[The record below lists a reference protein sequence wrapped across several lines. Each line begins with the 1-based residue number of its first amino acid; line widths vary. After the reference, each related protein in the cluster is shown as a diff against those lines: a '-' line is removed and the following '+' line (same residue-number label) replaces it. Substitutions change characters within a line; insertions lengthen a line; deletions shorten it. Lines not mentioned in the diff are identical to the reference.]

1 MSIHPRYLSTKRS
14 LFFLCI
20 LFATLLWSSCG
31 GKKSTASTGV
41 SITISPTTAS
51 VAGGATQQFSATV
64 TGSTNTAV
72 TWQVNGENGGD
83 AIIGTI
89 DANGL
94 YTAPNKLPSTT
105 TVTVTAISQADTTKT
120 AVATVTLTAPSV
132 TISIA
137 PASATVAAGATQQF
151 TPTVTVTGSSNNAV
165 NWSVNGVQGGDA
177 IHGTIDANG
186 LYTAPL
192 SPPKAGITVTATS
205 QANTS
210 FSASAP
216 VTIQFGNASLTGT
229 YVFFASRLSDSS
241 GSGFEYRAGTFVAD
255 GQGNLTGGIN
265 DVAQGTAGTLGSG
278 SYTVHADGRGSLT
291 FTDDGGTHTFAFALT
306 SNTRGQLI
314 AFDSGPVI
322 SGFIRQQ
329 DQTAAGTAP
338 SGTYVFAMSGDSGGP
353 TAAIGQLSFATSS
366 ATEDLNANGTIS
378 QNLQLPISG
387 LSLGTGGRGG
397 LQINGNG
404 FVLYVVDA
412 SRLVLLNT
420 GASSTHLAG
429 IAYAQSGTFSP
440 ASLGTSA
447 YLVSGVTTGSSPK
460 AYAQAG
466 RFDTNSAGTMIN
478 GVLDAITAGG
488 TPANSQFGPSVS
500 YTVDARGRGTFSTGA
515 SAGNTSFIFWLAS
528 PNQGVIMSADSGGP
542 AAAGLLLQ
550 QQTGIPSVT
559 GGFALA
565 AGGTDSTGTT
575 VQARDAQLTIAG
587 FGQSS
592 GTQDVNAGGSNQTT
606 FPISGAGVTISNTS
620 TERGTASIPGATV
633 GTVSTPGLTG
643 TVYFVSADRFLML
656 TPGQGSPASS
666 PVLSGI
672 AERQCS
678 DCTF

>member
-291 FTDDGGTHTFAFALT
+291 FTDDGGTHIFAFALT

-338 SGTYVFAMSGDSGGP
+338 SATYVFAMSSDSGGP
-353 TAAIGQLSFATSS
+353 AAAVGQLSFGTSS
-366 ATEDLNANGTIS
+366 GTEDLNANGAIS
-378 QNLQLPISG
+378 SVPITISG

-397 LQINGNG
+397 MQINGNG

-412 SRLVLLNT
+412 STLVLLNT

-429 IAYAQSGTFSP
+429 IAYAQSGTFSS

-447 YLVSGVTTGSSPK
+447 YLVSGVSTGSSPK

-466 RFDTNSAGTMIN
+466 RFDTNSAGTVVN
-478 GVLDAITAGG
+478 GVLDAMTAGG
-488 TPANSQFGPSVS
+488 TPANSQFGSSVS
-500 YTVDARGRGTFSTGA
+500 YTVDASGRGTFSTGA

-528 PNQGVIMSADSGGP
+528 PKQGVIMSADSGGP
-542 AAAGLLLQ
+542 AATGLLLQ

-565 AGGTDSTGTT
+565 LAGTDSTGAA